1 MTLYPAQD
9 RDSNYR
15 DPSLSDLTRVTGES
29 PLDYGAINQIKANF
43 SLGFSNNITGTT
55 VRWLGSAGRR
65 ATDHLT
71 DAEPASREYFDDSPA
86 PIVGVNYRGQSKSTL
101 DWEISQKLKQ
111 IQIQREAD
119 AGDRPIRSTVAAFGG
134 GFTDPLGF
142 LLPAGQLGKA
152 KLFQRA
158 GYYDQATR
166 LATWQTF
173 KTNMA
178 YNTLLEAP
186 YASMRLDMGDEYNE
200 EMLAMSL
207 GLNPVFSGAFA
218 GLRGFS
224 FHRQN
229 KVLKRAENADAQF
242 KSWMDGQ
249 RQAFDEQKASV
260 YQNENGQQVIT
271 GVGEDSLQDMFK
283 RVYESNNVFANIID
297 SNPRLKDI
305 MEGRVK
311 EKDFTLQDNVDIA
324 ALMHMRE
331 LHTKLNS
338 ISRKLANDYLDGLHS
353 DSKLNVGK
361 AYNDYN
367 ARVAR
372 ITKAIISG
380 DFSKLKDSDIAWLR
394 DNEGVIIRRGD
405 EDIPSAK
412 DGVVV
417 EEGVGLIT
425 EGAQQAN
432 VVRMQ
437 QESLLGRPKDITEII
452 NDFDVNGRN
461 VVDKYHS
468 LVLRPGSTSGDPRSW
483 FDDPENPR
491 SDEISKGV
499 GTISRLAQDLDEDLW
514 AQSYRSL
521 MERYLHPIVIKFVE
535 KYALKHKLRYSD
547 PGLWMKMFNDKAFL
561 KEVDKAFKKQFKL
574 SIRQLEREY
583 KKVRKNKDSVFP
595 EHRNTVNEARK
606 AVNDIFLG
614 GKESQIFFP
623 TIPKVTRL
631 LETVMS
637 PRGEFAIPGANTDSW
652 YGVIWAQSQRMGI
665 NDAEFFAD
673 YAWDGNMVRY
683 KGKVFFTM
691 AHEWIHQLQW
701 LAPEHFR
708 RLLEITKRGEL
719 GKRLDTEILNRGYG
733 EADVI
738 KAIEHPSTFLE
749 YSMTRPEFWKVLEEA
764 DSELYGQF
772 ASYMKKFVDEMAQ
785 VLREE
790 RPGFIIEM
798 ASTKNIDKFVEDFA
812 VSLVKIREEFSVKN
826 LFKDYNDKKASL
838 ENYKKGTLMLE
849 NFGIEEGNMVRTKDG
864 GLEVPKL
871 IESKMQP
878 AYKNPNL
885 KVRAARQD
893 AYNADPSG
901 YLEDVINKTLGNEE
915 ILPILVTIP
924 KNITKQLGRKEHI
937 ARVEEDLTNLGYRH
951 IAFRYQDILTNLQA
965 SRKRLKGS
973 LKSFTGEF
981 SQEDIANLVD
991 AGMSDEQLARVG
1003 FIYLNEGLSNAEKIG
1018 AVTKYFQEEDLA
1030 MILRVVHDETQKLGL
1045 VQFVKTVGKGKK
1057 TQLAQ
1062 LKTVLDGNQRA
1073 GVQRG
1078 TSIQRRIEGQI
1089 QKDQAPLFHYL
1100 AEHDLLNIFLGEDV
1114 TKYMSQYFK
1123 GYVGNAQMQKIYN
1136 TDLEE
1141 ASDFFHRDIMT
1152 ALMTGEMPAKFKGID
1167 VFENLVELVKTT
1179 LRGQLAEINNFG
1191 VNVRESK
1198 NFTGYNHTYSREV
1211 VTDMGLGIFVEY
1223 MMKAVDLDATYK
1235 AHGGYM
1241 KNTKGDYVAFV
1252 PRSFFVNMHKSIVDG
1267 TFVDDGVL
1275 ANKSIVGAMRK
1286 SAKVIFKPEYKI
1298 DALIKFSNFK
1308 NLGRLMLDQIRS
1320 RSEKIALVKNLGHDP
1335 YGQLMKIKGELSL
1348 ARTPGVKTFD
1358 MTAKQITGG
1367 LDNPVD
1373 VIIAQNFQKVR
1384 QVSNIINL
1392 AGSGMSTLSDIP
1404 LTLSTLQYLGV
1415 EFSFND
1421 FIQTYKNAIDMQFKG
1436 NNKEMAAWFR
1446 SQGAGFDLITRTM
1459 AQRVL
1464 TGEPIT
1470 GGRIAVGSQIMFE
1483 VNGSLRATAT
1493 HQTIFL
1499 DYLTS
1504 ALAAELKKPDPS
1516 STLIA
1521 RLKEFGLTDK
1531 EISSLKKYIEETPDG
1546 IERLAPS
1553 SIVNEKLQGKMQ
1565 GFYLQYMKEAVLE
1578 PDVGAQAITRLGLE
1592 AGTYGGE
1599 TVRVALQYSSFM
1611 LGMGRVVYRRFM
1623 HGYQG
1628 EGKHNAFILSHLV
1641 AYLGMAMAFAYMTTV
1656 LKDLSK
1662 FKEPINLLNMSQFDF
1677 NRIISQSGILSIGD
1691 LGFNAMRF
1699 GDPTALFS
1707 PIVGQALGVVTGDG
1721 EEAFEAMTGQNY
1733 PIIGPV
1739 IQKAIGFVMG
1749 ETINSIQSDME
1760 SYVLNLNDK
1769 QLDNMIK
1776 ANELAG
1782 YLKMVNTPDG
1792 GQIMATTAQ
1801 AAIMVEEKK
1810 RRMALDTE

>member
-15 DPSLSDLTRVTGES
+15 DPTLSDLTRVTGET
-29 PLDYGAINQIKANF
+29 PVDYGAINQIKANF
-43 SLGFSNNITGTT
+43 KQGFNNNITGTT
-55 VRWLGSAGRR
+55 YRWLTSSGRR
-65 ATDHLT
+65 AHDHLT
-71 DAEPASREYFDDSPA
+71 DAEPASQEYYNDSPA
-86 PIVGVNYRGQSKSTL
+86 PIVGVKFRGQSKSTL
-101 DWEISQKLKQ
+101 DWEITQRLRQ
-111 IQIQREAD
+111 IQTQREAQ
-119 AGDRPIRSTVAAFGG
+119 AGDRPVRSTVAAFGG
-134 GFTDPLGF
+134 GFSDPLGF

-152 KLFQRA
+152 RLFQSA
-158 GYYDQATR
+158 GFYNQATK

-186 YASMRLDMGDEYNE
+186 YAGMRLDMGDEYNE

-224 FHRQN
+224 FHRQG

-260 YQNENGQQVIT
+260 YQNEKGQRVIT
-271 GVGEDSLQDMFK
+271 GIGDDSLQDMFK
-283 RVYESNNVFANIID
+283 RVYESNSVFANIID

-311 EKDFTLQDNVDIA
+311 DKDLTLQDNVDIA

-353 DSKLNVGK
+353 NPKSNVGK
-361 AYNDYN
+361 AYKDYN
-367 ARVAR
+367 ERVSR
-372 ITKAIISG
+372 ITKAVISG

-405 EDIPSAK
+405 EDIPSAR

-437 QESLLGRPKDITEII
+437 QESLLGRPRDITEILDEI
-452 NDFDVNGRN
+452 DANGRN
-461 VVDKYHS
+461 VVDLYQQ
-468 LVLRPGSTSGDPRSW
+468 LVLKPGQEPVAW
-483 FDDPENPR
+483 FKDPESPTP
-491 SDEISKGV
+491 DEIIKG
-499 GTISRLAQDLDEDLW
+499 IRFMWKWSQNLDEDIW
-514 AQSYRSL
+514 AMGYRDM
-521 MERYLHPIVIKFVE
+521 METNIHPLVLDYIKT
-535 KYALKHKLRYSD
+535 YALKHKLKYSN
-547 PGLWMKMFNDKAFL
+547 PALWMKMGEDKAFL
-561 KEVDKAFKKQFKL
+561 KEVQTAFKKQFKL
-574 SIRQLEREY
+574 SVRQLEREY
-583 KKVRKNKDSVFP
+583 KKVRRNKDSVFP
-595 EHRNTVNEARK
+595 GHRQTVDEARR

-631 LETVMS
+631 LETIMS
-637 PRGEFAIPGANTDSW
+637 SKGKFEIKGANTNAW

-665 NDAEFFAD
+665 NDAEFFARH
-673 YAWDGNMVRY
+673 AWDGNMVRY
-683 KGKVFFTM
+683 KGKVFYTM
-691 AHEWIHQLQW
+691 AHEWLHTLTW
-701 LAPEHFR
+701 LAPDHFR
-708 RLLEITKRGEL
+708 RLLEITKRGQL
-719 GKRLDTEILNRGYG
+719 GKRLDREIKDRGYTD
-733 EADVI
+733 DVVAF
-738 KAIEHPSTFLE
+738 AIEHPSTFLE
-749 YSMTRPEFWKVLEEA
+749 FAMGRKEFWAVLEKA
-764 DSELYGQF
+764 DPELYRQF
-772 ASYMKKFVDEMAQ
+772 SLYMKKFVDEMAED
-785 VLREE
+785 LRLTEDS
-790 RPGFIIEM
+790 FISSL
-798 ASTKNIDKFVEDFA
+798 ASLKDIDKFVEEFA
-812 VSLVKIREEFSVKN
+812 GALVKVREEFSIKN

-838 ENYKKGTLMLE
+838 RNYEKGQAMLE
-849 NFGIEEGNMVRTKDG
+849 DFALAEGTVIKSADG
-864 GLEVPKL
+864 GFETPKL
-871 IESKMQP
+871 VEDKMQP

-885 KVRAARQD
+885 KVREARQD

-901 YLEDVINKTLGNEE
+901 YLEDAINKTLGNEE
-915 ILPILVTIP
+915 ILPLLVTIP
-924 KNITKQLGRKEHI
+924 KNITKQVGRKEHI
-937 ARVEEDLTNLGYRH
+937 ARVEEDLTELGYRH
-951 IAFRYQDILTNLQA
+951 IASRYIDILTNLQA

-973 LKSFTGEF
+973 LKAFTGEF
-981 SQEDIANLVD
+981 SQEDVGNLID

-1030 MILRVVHDETQKLGL
+1030 MILRIVHDETQKLGL
-1045 VQFVKTVGKGKK
+1045 VQFVKTTGKAKK

-1062 LKTVLDGNQRA
+1062 LKTMLDGNQRA
-1073 GVQRG
+1073 GVSRG

-1089 QKDQAPLFHYL
+1089 QKDQAPLIHYL
-1100 AEHDLLNIFLGEDV
+1100 VEHDLLNIFLGEDV
-1114 TKYMSQYFK
+1114 TKYMSQYFE
-1123 GYVGNAQMQKIYN
+1123 GYIGNAQMQKIYN
-1136 TDLEE
+1136 TGLEE

-1152 ALMTGEMPAKFKGID
+1152 AIMTGEMPAKFKSID
-1167 VFENLVELVKTT
+1167 VFEDLVGLVKTT

-1191 VNVRESK
+1191 VNIRESK
-1198 NFTGYNHTYSREV
+1198 NFTGYSHSYNREV
-1211 VTDMGLGIFVEY
+1211 VTDMGLNNFVEY
-1223 MMKAVDLDATYK
+1223 MMKSVDLDATYK

-1241 KNTKGDYVAFV
+1241 KNTKGEYVAFA
-1252 PRSFFVNMHKSIVDG
+1252 PRPFFVNMHKSIVDG

-1286 SAKVIFKPEYKI
+1286 SAKVIFKPEHKV

-1308 NLGRLMLDQIRS
+1308 NLGRLMLDQLRS

-1335 YGQLMKIKGELSL
+1335 YGQLMKVKGELSL

-1373 VIIAQNFQKVR
+1373 VTIARNFQKVR
-1384 QVSNIINL
+1384 QVSNIANL
-1392 AGSGMSTLSDIP
+1392 AGSGMSALSDIP

-1421 FIQTYKNAIDMQFKG
+1421 FIQSYKNAIDMQFKG
-1436 NNKEMAAWFR
+1436 NQKDMAAWFR

-1459 AQRVL
+1459 AQRVV
-1464 TGEPIT
+1464 TGEQIE
-1470 GGRIAVGSQIMFE
+1470 GGRIAVGNQIMFE
-1483 VNGSLRATAT
+1483 VNGLNRITAT
-1493 HQTIFL
+1493 HQVLFL

-1504 ALAAELKKPDPS
+1504 ALATELKKPDPS
-1516 STLIA
+1516 STLIN
-1521 RLKEFGLTDK
+1521 RLQEFGITRK
-1531 EISSLKKYIEETPDG
+1531 EIESLKKAIEETPDG

-1553 SIVNEKLQGKMQ
+1553 SIVNEKLQNKMQ

-1592 AGTYGGE
+1592 AGTFGGE
-1599 TVRVALQYSSFM
+1599 TVRVGLQYSSFM

-1628 EGKHNAFILSHLV
+1628 DGKHNAFALSHLI

-1662 FKEPINLLNMSQFDF
+1662 FKEPINLLDMSQFDF
-1677 NRIISQSGILSIGD
+1677 NRILSQSGILSIGD

-1721 EEAFEAMTGQNY
+1721 EEAFKAITGQNY
-1733 PIIGPV
+1733 PVIGPV

-1760 SYVLNLNDK
+1760 SYILNLNDK
-1769 QLDNMIK
+1769 QLDKLIK
-1776 ANELAG
+1776 ANEAAG
-1782 YLKMVNTPDG
+1782 YLRMVNTPDG

-1801 AAIMVEEKK
+1801 AAMMVEEKK
-1810 RRMALDTE
+1810 KRMALDTD